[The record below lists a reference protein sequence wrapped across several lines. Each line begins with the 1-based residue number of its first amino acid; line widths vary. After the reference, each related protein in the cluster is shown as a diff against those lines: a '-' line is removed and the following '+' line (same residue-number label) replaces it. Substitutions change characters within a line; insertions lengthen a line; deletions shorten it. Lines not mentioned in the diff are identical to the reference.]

1 MIGIFGGTFDPV
13 HLAHLR
19 CALELQQSLRLTEL
33 RFVPARQPPHR
44 AAPLADPAQR
54 LAMLRLGI
62 AGQPGFVIDEREL
75 HRAGPSYTVD
85 TLESL
90 RGEMPEHPLCLITG
104 LDAFVQLHTWHRWER
119 LIGLAH
125 IAVMT
130 RPGLRGA
137 APVGEVAALL
147 ERCRTEDPQA
157 LHAAP
162 AGRII
167 LCPVTRLEISATRIR
182 ALLAQGQ
189 SPCYLVPDSVLAYI
203 REAGLYRSAPA
214 TEARR

>member
-19 CALELQQSLRLTEL
+19 CALELQQTLGLTEL
-33 RFVPARQPPHR
+33 RFVPSRQPPHR

-75 HRAGPSYTVD
+75 RRPGPSYTVD

-90 RGEMPEHPLCLITG
+90 RGELPDRPLCLITG

-119 LIGLAH
+119 LIELAH

-130 RPGLRGA
+130 RPGLRST
-137 APVGEVAALL
+137 PVGEVADLL
-147 ERCRTEDPQA
+147 ERCRTDDPRA

-167 LCPVTRLEISATRIR
+167 LCPVTRLKISATRIR
-182 ALLAQGQ
+182 ALVAQGQ
-189 SPCYLVPDSVLAYI
+189 SPRYLVPDSVLAYM
-203 REAGLYRSAPA
+203 REAGLYLSPI
-214 TEARR
+214 EARP